1 MAHCTPAD
9 QVEDLQERCY
19 KYSQKALGFETCTF
33 VASCFAAPVVSST
46 GSITTL
52 IVAAAGLLVAISI
65 ELFSLMKKSN
75 TKLFGRGL
83 VYLSSSLLILTTFL
97 MFISFDKRYA
107 YGILS
112 VPLLIVGAALFQHKM
127 LPVGVHDNE
136 EAIQDVHKKEEEA
149 IQEELDNIFDLW
161 AIILNF
167 GGFVTLIFTYNM
179 QAEHSSASVTG
190 FLFMFT
196 IVLSLFDV
204 MVAVA
209 RPVALARLATYLHYL
224 LTFLFVGTLTS
235 TLVTAAKS
243 LDSSG

>member
-75 TKLFGRGL
+75 TKLLGRGL

-97 MFISFDKRYA
+97 MFISCIRQAVCLWHPLRSAADRRCRP
-107 YGILS
+107 LS
-112 VPLLIVGAALFQHKM
+112 AQNVAC
-127 LPVGVHDNE
+127 
-136 EAIQDVHKKEEEA
+136 
-149 IQEELDNIFDLW
+149 W
-161 AIILNF
+161 
-167 GGFVTLIFTYNM
+167 
-179 QAEHSSASVTG
+179 SA
-190 FLFMFT
+190 
-196 IVLSLFDV
+196 
-204 MVAVA
+204 
-209 RPVALARLATYLHYL
+209 R
-224 LTFLFVGTLTS
+224 
-235 TLVTAAKS
+235 
-243 LDSSG
+243 

>member
-1 MAHCTPAD
+1 
-9 QVEDLQERCY
+9 V
-19 KYSQKALGFETCTF
+19 
-33 VASCFAAPVVSST
+33 
-46 GSITTL
+46 
-52 IVAAAGLLVAISI
+52 
-65 ELFSLMKKSN
+65 
-75 TKLFGRGL
+75 
-83 VYLSSSLLILTTFL
+83 
-97 MFISFDKRYA
+97 FISFDKRYA
-107 YGILS
+107 YDIPS
-112 VPLLIVGAALFQHKM
+112 IPLLIIGAALFQHKM

-136 EAIQDVHKKEEEA
+136 EDIQDVHQKKKA

-179 QAEHSSASVTG
+179 QAEYSSASVTG

-196 IVLSLFDV
+196 IVLSLFEM
-204 MVAVA
+204 MVAAA